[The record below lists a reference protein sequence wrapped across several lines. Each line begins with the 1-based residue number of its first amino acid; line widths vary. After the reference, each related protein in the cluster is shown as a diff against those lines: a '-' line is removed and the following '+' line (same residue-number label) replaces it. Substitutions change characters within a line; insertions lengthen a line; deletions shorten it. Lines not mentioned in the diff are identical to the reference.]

1 MKQSINQYYF
11 RQAFHDMGRGEQFS
25 YFGLNALYFAL
36 EELEDG
42 TGEEMELDVIAL
54 CCDFT
59 EYEDLKTFNREYG
72 QECENIEEVSELTWV
87 IPIDEE
93 SFIIQQY

>member
-1 MKQSINQYYF
+1 MKQTINQYYF
-11 RQAFHDMGRGEQFS
+11 RQAFHDMERGNQFS
-25 YFGLNALYFAL
+25 YCGLNALYFAL
-36 EELEDG
+36 EELEEN

-54 CCDFT
+54 CCDFA
-59 EYEDLKTFNREYG
+59 EYEDLKTFNKEYD
-72 QECENIEEVSELTWV
+72 QECETIEDVSKLTWV

>member
-1 MKQSINQYYF
+1 MKQTINQYYF
-11 RQAFHDMGRGEQFS
+11 RQAFHDMGRGNQFS

-36 EELEDG
+36 EELEDD
-42 TGEEMELDVIAL
+42 TGKEIELDVIAL

-59 EYEDLKTFNREYG
+59 EYGDLKTFNKEYD
-72 QECENIEEVSELTWV
+72 QECETIEDVSELTWV
-87 IPIDEE
+87 IPIGGE